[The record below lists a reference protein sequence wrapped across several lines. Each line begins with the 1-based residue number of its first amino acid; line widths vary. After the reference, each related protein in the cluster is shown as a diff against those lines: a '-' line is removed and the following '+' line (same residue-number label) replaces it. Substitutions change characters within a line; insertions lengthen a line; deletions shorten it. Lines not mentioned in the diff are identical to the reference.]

1 MDVESV
7 ADELYGLPPA
17 EFTAARERHVAQARA
32 AGDRELADRI
42 RALRRPTLAAWA
54 SNLLVRTR
62 PDEVRSLVTLGDG
75 LRRARRNPDG
85 ARLRELDQRRH
96 ALVAALVREARR
108 LTAEA
113 GKEIGDAAREQ
124 VEATLR
130 AALADPE
137 AAAEW
142 MSGRLSRTLT
152 VPAGSRAA
160 GLAGAEHLP
169 ATLAEAA
176 SGAGEVRDPRT
187 GPSPAGRRSDG
198 RTKGDGSGGPA
209 LPAAPTATRATRAPR
224 GRQEAQR
231 RRAEEEA
238 VAARR
243 EAAAREDE
251 VRHALDALEGAE
263 QRAHEMDLLAEEL
276 VVRLKEAQARREA
289 AHGAARQAR
298 ARAREAEWAARRA
311 AQHAREAAERLERG
325 R

>member
-75 LRRARRNPDG
+75 LRRARRDPDG
-85 ARLRELDQRRH
+85 ARLRELDRRRH

-142 MSGRLSRTLT
+142 RAGRLSRALS
-152 VPAGSRAA
+152 VPAGSRGA
-160 GLAGAEHLP
+160 GTAGAGHLP
-169 ATLAEAA
+169 AALAQVAPGTGEA
-176 SGAGEVRDPRT
+176 RDPRA
-187 GPSPAGRRSDG
+187 GPSPAGRRSGG
-198 RTKGDGSGGPA
+198 RAQGDGSGGPV
-209 LPAAPTATRATRAPR
+209 LPAAPTATRAPR

-263 QRAHEMDLLAEEL
+263 QRAHEMDLLTEEL

-298 ARAREAEWAARRA
+298 ARAREAEGAARRA
-311 AQHAREAAERLERG
+311 ALHAREAAERLERG